1 MKFKFPILLIS
12 ILLLAINSY
21 SQDSI
26 RTKNDKPGTPQSLRK
41 PDNTPQTHVQV
52 ITNHTSPNEVNIN
65 RPSESNS
72 ANNTNQKTIT
82 IDPNNTAGK
91 PSPVNPTTITET
103 HPDSMRTT
111 TNSSAIQNGISNSSK
126 PIRNQ

>member
-1 MKFKFPILLIS
+1 MKFKIS
-12 ILLLAINSY
+12 ILLMSTLLLAVNSY

-52 ITNHTSPNEVNIN
+52 ITNHTSPNQANVN
-65 RPSESNS
+65 RPSESNNV
-72 ANNTNQKTIT
+72 NNTSQKTIT
-82 IDPNNTAGK
+82 VDPNNTAGK

-103 HPDSMRTT
+103 PPDSMRTT